1 MSDATQPSA
10 PRWLRGL
17 LLAGSVP
24 AGLLVVWVALTASGT
39 IEPLFLPQPA
49 SVWESFVS
57 AATEGYR
64 GASLWEHLGI
74 SLARVLGACA
84 VAVLV
89 AVPLGLVVGRHR
101 TAAAVVGPVVNFYR
115 VLPPLAYY
123 TLLVLW
129 LGIGEMSKW
138 TLLALAG
145 FPPVFIAV
153 VHGVQSIPADRL
165 AAARMLGARGLRLY
179 RSVVVPSVLPDIFTG
194 IRVAVGFTYTTLVA
208 AEMVAAGRGIG
219 WMVLDASKYL
229 RTDVMWMGIIIM
241 GLTGVVLDWAIGW
254 LSRRAVRWPAR

>member
-1 MSDATQPSA
+1 MDRPNRRR
-10 PRWLRGL
+10 PRRGL
-17 LLAGSVP
+17 GT
-24 AGLLVVWVALTASGT
+24 AGLAITVPVALGTAWFALTASAT
-39 IEPLFLPQPA
+39 VRPLFLPEPL
-49 SVWESFVS
+49 SVWESFVG
-57 AATEGYR
+57 AATDGYR
-64 GASLWEHLGI
+64 GTSLGEHLGI
-74 SLARVLGACA
+74 SLLRVLGACA
-84 VAVLV
+84 VAIVV

-101 TAAAVVGPVVNFYR
+101 PAALMVGPLINFYR

-153 VHGVQSIPADRL
+153 VSGVASIPPDRL
-165 AAARMLGARGLRLY
+165 AGARMLGAEGWRLY
-179 RSVVVPSVLPDIFTG
+179 RSVIVPSVLPDIFTG

-208 AEMVAAGRGIG
+208 AEMVAASRGIG
-219 WMVLDASKYL
+219 WMVLDASRYL

-241 GLTGVVLDWAIGW
+241 GITGVVLDWMIGA
-254 LSRRAVRWPAR
+254 LSRRVVRWPAR